1 MTIQLF
7 AFDFFNE
14 VQSLGAQVEN
24 RLRTEAEVRLR
35 QLQRG
40 YTDLNGAAVSVEQ
53 SLCGEADVRYRARV
67 VAYVQPKNVAAV
79 RKEDDAVNALRS
91 ALDAVERQ
99 VREQRAQLRPRV
111 RAQKAH
117 FFGIW
122 V

>member
-1 MTIQLF
+1 M
-7 AFDFFNE
+7 
-14 VQSLGAQVEN
+14 QSLGAQVEN

-53 SLCGEADVRYRARV
+53 SLCGEANVRYQARV